1 VNGRPAFPIEGIKP
15 VKKPIAPSEKTLLSR
30 VEILNQRIQEAKK
43 YDLYPYM
50 HSSDAVEGVHVTVH
64 GRPMLQFA
72 SYSYLDLLGHPK
84 INTAA
89 KNAIDEFGTG
99 THGVRFLAGTTRVHL
114 ELEKKIASF
123 KKTEAA
129 VAIASGYGANFG
141 TISSLMGR
149 HDVVI
154 SDKINHASIVD
165 GCILSRAQFV
175 RFDHN
180 DMAALER
187 ALDSTSAKGGVKL
200 VVADAVFSM
209 DGDIINLPEVIRL
222 CRKFKALLM
231 IDEAHS
237 LGVLGKKGHGIEE
250 HFGIDPAE
258 GLIDI
263 KMGTLSKTIPSIGG
277 YIAGSTQLVNYLRH
291 SIRPFI
297 FSAAIPPPAAAAAKT
312 AFEVIEDEPWR
323 VEKLHK
329 NADYF
334 LKTLQTRGFDTLKS
348 QTAIVPIIIGD
359 EAKALEMT
367 RLARNEGIFI
377 VPILPPAVQPNTTR
391 IRATVTA
398 GHSLQEIDR
407 AINTFEKIAKS
418 LSIIRS

>member
-1 VNGRPAFPIEGIKP
+1 MTKP
-15 VKKPIAPSEKTLLSR
+15 TDPSEQTFLAR

-43 YDLYPYM
+43 HDLYPYM

-72 SYSYLDLLGHPK
+72 SYSYLDLLGHPR
-84 INTAA
+84 INAAA
-89 KNAIDEFGTG
+89 KKAIEEFGTG
-99 THGVRFLAGTTRVHL
+99 THGVRFLAGTTRIHV
-114 ELEKKIASF
+114 ELEKKIAAF
-123 KKTEAA
+123 KKTETA
-129 VAIASGYGANFG
+129 VAVASGYGANFG
-141 TISSLMGR
+141 TISSLIGR

-175 RFDHN
+175 RFEHN
-180 DMAALER
+180 DMAALEK
-187 ALDSTSAKGGVKL
+187 ALGEAPKKGTKL
-200 VVADAVFSM
+200 VVVDAVFSM

-222 CRKFKALLM
+222 CRKYKALLM

-237 LGVLGKKGHGIEE
+237 LGVLGKKGTGIEE
-250 HFGIDPAE
+250 HFGIDPKE

-277 YIAGSTQLVNYLRH
+277 YIAGNIKLVNYLRH

-297 FSAAIPPPAAAAAKT
+297 FSAAIPPPSAAAAKT
-312 AFEVIEDEPWR
+312 ALEVIEDEPWR

-334 LKTLQTRGFDTLKS
+334 LKTLHSRGFDTLKS

-359 EAKALEMT
+359 EGKALEMT
-367 RLARNEGIFI
+367 RLARSEGIFI

-418 LSIIRS
+418 LGILRSQTF

>member
-1 VNGRPAFPIEGIKP
+1 MSKP
-15 VKKPIAPSEKTLLSR
+15 EDPNEKTFLAR
-30 VEILNQRIQEAKK
+30 VEILNQRIQKAKEK
-43 YDLYPYM
+43 DLYPYM
-50 HSSDAVEGVHVTVH
+50 HSSDAVEGVHVAVH

-84 INTAA
+84 INAAA
-89 KNAIDEFGTG
+89 KMAIEKFGTG
-99 THGVRFLAGTTRVHL
+99 THGVRFLAGTTRIHV

-129 VAIASGYGANFG
+129 VAVASGYGANFG
-141 TISSLMGR
+141 TISALLGR

-175 RFDHN
+175 RFEHN
-180 DMAALER
+180 DMAALEK
-187 ALDSTSAKGGVKL
+187 ALAEAPKKVTRL
-200 VVADAVFSM
+200 VVVDAVFSM

-258 GLIDI
+258 NLIDI
-263 KMGTLSKTIPSIGG
+263 RMGTLSKTIPSIGG
-277 YIAGSTQLVNYLRH
+277 YIAGSTKLVNYLKH
-291 SIRPFI
+291 TIRPFI
-297 FSAAIPPPAAAAAKT
+297 FSAALPPPSAAAAKT

-329 NADYF
+329 NTDYF
-334 LKTLQTRGFDTLKS
+334 LKTLKSRGFDTLKS

-359 EAKALEMT
+359 EGKALEMT

-407 AINTFEKIAKS
+407 AINTFEKIART
-418 LSIIRS
+418 LHILRP

>member
-1 VNGRPAFPIEGIKP
+1 MSKP
-15 VKKPIAPSEKTLLSR
+15 VTPNDRTLLSR
-30 VEILNQRIQEAKK
+30 VEILNHRIQEAKK
-43 YDLYPYM
+43 HDLYPYM

-72 SYSYLDLLGHPK
+72 SYSYLDLLGHPR
-84 INTAA
+84 INAAA
-89 KNAIDEFGTG
+89 KKAVDEFGTG
-99 THGVRFLAGTTRVHL
+99 THGVRFLAGTTRVHV

-129 VAIASGYGANFG
+129 IAMATGYGANFG
-141 TISSLMGR
+141 TISSLLGR

-175 RFDHN
+175 RFEHN
-180 DMAALER
+180 DMEALEK
-187 ALDSTSAKGGVKL
+187 ALGSTPAKGGIKL

-209 DGDIINLPEVIRL
+209 DGDIINLLEVIRL

-237 LGVLGKKGHGIEE
+237 VGVLGKKGHGIEE

-263 KMGTLSKTIPSIGG
+263 KMGTLSKTIPSVGG
-277 YIAGSTQLVNYLRH
+277 YIAGSTKLVNYLRH

-297 FSAAIPPPAAAAAKT
+297 FSAALPPSSAAAAKT

-323 VEKLHK
+323 VGKLHK

-334 LKTLQTRGFDTLKS
+334 LKTLQARGFDTLKS
-348 QTAIVPIIIGD
+348 QTAIVPIIVGD

-367 RLARNEGIFI
+367 RLAKNEGIFI
-377 VPILPPAVQPNTTR
+377 VPILPPAVQPHTTR

-418 LSIIRS
+418 LGVIHS

>member
-1 VNGRPAFPIEGIKP
+1 MAKSQDPNEQTFLA
-15 VKKPIAPSEKTLLSR
+15 R
-30 VEILNQRIQEAKK
+30 VEILNQRIQQAKK
-43 YDLYPYM
+43 QDLYPYM
-50 HSSDAVEGVHVTVH
+50 HTSDAVEGVHVTVH

-84 INTAA
+84 INAAA
-89 KNAIDEFGTG
+89 KAAIDEFGTG
-99 THGVRFLAGTTRVHL
+99 THGVRFLAGTTRVHV
-114 ELEKKIASF
+114 ELEKKIAAF
-123 KKTEAA
+123 KKTETA
-129 VAIASGYGANFG
+129 VAVASGYGANFG
-141 TISSLMGR
+141 TISSLIGR

-175 RFDHN
+175 RYEHN

-187 ALDSTSAKGGVKL
+187 ALGEAPRNGVKL

-209 DGDIINLPEVIRL
+209 DGDIVNLPEVTRL

-237 LGVLGKKGHGIEE
+237 LGVIGKKGTGIEE
-250 HFGIDPAE
+250 HFGIDPKE

-277 YIAGSTQLVNYLRH
+277 YIAGRAKLINYLRH

-297 FSAAIPPPAAAAAKT
+297 FSAPIPPPSAAAAKA

-334 LKTLQTRGFDTLKS
+334 LRTLRSRGFDTLKS
-348 QTAIVPIIIGD
+348 QTAIVPIVIGN

-407 AINTFEKIAKS
+407 AINTFEKISKS
-418 LSIIRS
+418 LAILRS

>member
-1 VNGRPAFPIEGIKP
+1 MAKS
-15 VKKPIAPSEKTLLSR
+15 ADPSGKTFLAR
-30 VEILNQRIQEAKK
+30 VEILNLRIQEAKK
-43 YDLYPYM
+43 HDLYPYM
-50 HSSDAVEGVHVTVH
+50 HSSDTVEGVHVTVH

-72 SYSYLDLLGHPK
+72 SYSYLDLLGHPR
-84 INTAA
+84 INAAA
-89 KNAIDEFGTG
+89 KKAIEEFGTG
-99 THGVRFLAGTTRVHL
+99 THGVRFLAGTTRVHV

-123 KKTEAA
+123 KKTEAS

-141 TISSLMGR
+141 TISSLLGR

-165 GCILSRAQFV
+165 GCVLSRAQFI
-175 RFDHN
+175 RFEHN
-180 DMAALER
+180 DMAALEE
-187 ALDSTSAKGGVKL
+187 ALGTAPKKGTKL
-200 VVADAVFSM
+200 VVVDAVFSM

-250 HFGIDPAE
+250 HFGIDPSE

-277 YIAGSTQLVNYLRH
+277 YIAGSTNLVNYLKH

-297 FSAAIPPPAAAAAKT
+297 FSAALPPPSAAAAKT

-334 LKTLQTRGFDTLKS
+334 LKTLQASGFDTLKS

-407 AINTFEKIAKS
+407 AINTFGKIAKS
-418 LSIIRS
+418 IGVIRC

>member
-1 VNGRPAFPIEGIKP
+1 MTKP
-15 VKKPIAPSEKTLLSR
+15 VDPNEKTFLAR
-30 VEILNQRIQEAKK
+30 VEILNQRILEAKK
-43 YDLYPYM
+43 NDLYPYM

-64 GRPMLQFA
+64 GHPMLQFA
-72 SYSYLDLLGHPK
+72 SYSYLDLLGHPR
-84 INTAA
+84 INAAA
-89 KNAIDEFGTG
+89 KKAIEEFGTG
-99 THGVRFLAGTTRVHL
+99 THGVRFLAGTTRIHV

-141 TISSLMGR
+141 TISSLLGR

-175 RFDHN
+175 RFEHN
-180 DMAALER
+180 DMASLEKALGD
-187 ALDSTSAKGGVKL
+187 APKKGTKL

-237 LGVLGKKGHGIEE
+237 LGVLGKKGHGVEE

-277 YIAGSTQLVNYLRH
+277 YIAGSTKLVNYLRH

-297 FSAAIPPPAAAAAKT
+297 FSASLPPPSAAAAKT
-312 AFEVIEDEPWR
+312 AFEVIEEEPWR

-334 LKTLQTRGFDTLKS
+334 LKTLQSRGFDTLKS
-348 QTAIVPIIIGD
+348 QTAIVPIVIGN

-367 RLARNEGIFI
+367 RLAKNEGIFI

-407 AINTFEKIAKS
+407 AINTFEKIARALGILHS
-418 LSIIRS
+418 

>member
-1 VNGRPAFPIEGIKP
+1 MTKSTDSGEKP
-15 VKKPIAPSEKTLLSR
+15 FLAR
-30 VEILNQRIQEAKK
+30 VELLNRRIAEAKK
-43 YDLYPYM
+43 RDLYPYM

-72 SYSYLDLLGHPK
+72 SYSYLDLLGHPR
-84 INTAA
+84 INAAA
-89 KNAIDEFGTG
+89 KKAVDEFGTG
-99 THGVRFLAGTTRVHL
+99 THGVRFLAGTTRIHV

-123 KKTEAA
+123 KKTENA
-129 VAIASGYGANFG
+129 VALASGYGANFG
-141 TISSLMGR
+141 TIAALLGR

-165 GCILSRAQFV
+165 GCILSRAQFL
-175 RFDHN
+175 RFEHN
-180 DMAALER
+180 DMAALEK
-187 ALDSTSAKGGVKL
+187 ALGEAPKKGTKL

-250 HFGIDPAE
+250 HFGIDPSE

-277 YIAGSTQLVNYLRH
+277 YIAGNIKLINYLRH

-297 FSAAIPPPAAAAAKT
+297 FSAALPPPSAVAAKT
-312 AFEVIEDEPWR
+312 AFDVIEDEPWR

-329 NADYF
+329 NTDYF
-334 LKTLQTRGFDTLKS
+334 LKTLQSRGFNTLHS
-348 QTAIVPIIIGD
+348 QTAIVPIVIGD
-359 EAKALEMT
+359 ESKALEMT
-367 RLARNEGIFI
+367 RLARSEGIFI
-377 VPILPPAVQPNTTR
+377 VPILPPAVQPNTAR

-407 AINTFEKIAKS
+407 AINTFEKIARS
-418 LSIIRS
+418 LGILRP

>member
-1 VNGRPAFPIEGIKP
+1 MSKP
-15 VKKPIAPSEKTLLSR
+15 LNPSEQTFLTR
-30 VEILNQRIQEAKK
+30 VETLNQRIQEAKK
-43 YDLYPYM
+43 QDLYPYM
-50 HSSDAVEGVHVTVH
+50 HPSDAVEGVHVTVH
-64 GRPMLQFA
+64 GHPMLQFA
-72 SYSYLDLLGHPK
+72 SYSYLDLLGHPR
-84 INTAA
+84 INAAA

-99 THGVRFLAGTTRVHL
+99 THGVRFLAGTTRIHI
-114 ELEKKIASF
+114 ELEKKIAAF
-123 KKTEAA
+123 KKTETSLA
-129 VAIASGYGANFG
+129 VASGYAANFG
-141 TISSLMGR
+141 TISSLIGR

-175 RFDHN
+175 RFEHN
-180 DMAALER
+180 DMAALEK
-187 ALDSTSAKGGVKL
+187 ALGEAPKKGTRL
-200 VVADAVFSM
+200 VVVDAVFSM
-209 DGDIINLPEVIRL
+209 DGDIICLPEVIRL

-237 LGVLGKKGHGIEE
+237 LGVLGKKGTGIEE
-250 HFGIDPAE
+250 HFGIDPRE

-277 YIAGSTQLVNYLRH
+277 YVAGSAKLVNYLRH

-297 FSAAIPPPAAAAAKT
+297 FSAALPPPAAAAAKV
-312 AFEVIEDEPWR
+312 ALEVIEEEPWR
-323 VEKLHK
+323 VETLHK
-329 NADYF
+329 NSDYF
-334 LKTLQTRGFDTLKS
+334 LKTLQARGFDTLRS
-348 QTAIVPIIIGD
+348 QTAIVPIIVGD

-367 RLARNEGIFI
+367 RLAKNEGIFI
-377 VPILPPAVQPNTTR
+377 VPILPPAVQPGTAR

-418 LSIIRS
+418 LGILHS

>member
-1 VNGRPAFPIEGIKP
+1 MSKSPELD
-15 VKKPIAPSEKTLLSR
+15 KKTILAR
-30 VEILNQRIQEAKK
+30 VEILNRRIQEAKEH
-43 YDLYPYM
+43 DLYPYM
-50 HSSDAVEGVHVTVH
+50 HCSDTVEGVHVTVH
-64 GRPMLQFA
+64 GRPMVQFA
-72 SYSYLDLLGHPK
+72 SYSYLDLLGHPR
-84 INTAA
+84 INAA
-89 KNAIDEFGTG
+89 SKKAIDEFGTG
-99 THGVRFLAGTTRVHL
+99 THGVRFLAGTNRIHV

-129 VAIASGYGANFG
+129 VAIASGYGANSG
-141 TISSLMGR
+141 TISALLGR

-175 RFDHN
+175 RFEHN
-180 DMAALER
+180 DMASLEKALGEAPKTGTR
-187 ALDSTSAKGGVKL
+187 L

-222 CRKFKALLM
+222 CRKFKAMLM

-237 LGVLGKKGHGIEE
+237 LGVLGKKGSGIEE
-250 HFGIDPAE
+250 HFGIDPKE

-263 KMGTLSKTIPSIGG
+263 KMGTLSKTIPSVGG
-277 YIAGSTQLVNYLRH
+277 YIAGNTKLMNYLRH
-291 SIRPFI
+291 TIRPYI
-297 FSAAIPPPAAAAAKT
+297 FSAALPPSAAAAAKT
-312 AFEVIEDEPWR
+312 AFEVIEEEPWR

-329 NADYF
+329 NTDYF
-334 LKTLQTRGFDTLKS
+334 LKTLRARGFDTLNS
-348 QTAIVPIIIGD
+348 QTAIAPIIIGN

-418 LSIIRS
+418 LGILRS

>member
-1 VNGRPAFPIEGIKP
+1 MSKP
-15 VKKPIAPSEKTLLSR
+15 EDPNEKTFLAR
-30 VEILNQRIQEAKK
+30 VEILNQRIQKAKEK
-43 YDLYPYM
+43 DLYPYM
-50 HSSDAVEGVHVTVH
+50 HSSDAVEGVHVAVH

-84 INTAA
+84 INAAA
-89 KNAIDEFGTG
+89 KMAIEKFGTG
-99 THGVRFLAGTTRVHL
+99 THGVRFLAGTTRIHV

-129 VAIASGYGANFG
+129 VAVASGYGANFG
-141 TISSLMGR
+141 TISALLGR

-175 RFDHN
+175 RFEHN
-180 DMAALER
+180 DMAALEK
-187 ALDSTSAKGGVKL
+187 ALAEAPKKVTRL
-200 VVADAVFSM
+200 VVVDAVFSM

-258 GLIDI
+258 NLIDI
-263 KMGTLSKTIPSIGG
+263 RMGTLSKTIPSIGG
-277 YIAGSTQLVNYLRH
+277 YIAGSTKLVNYLRH

-297 FSAAIPPPAAAAAKT
+297 FSAALPPPSAAAAKT

-329 NADYF
+329 NTDYF
-334 LKTLQTRGFDTLKS
+334 LKTLKSRGFDTLKS

-359 EAKALEMT
+359 EGKALEMT

-407 AINTFEKIAKS
+407 AINTFEKIART
-418 LSIIRS
+418 LHILRP

>member
-1 VNGRPAFPIEGIKP
+1 MTKSTDPNGKSFLARI
-15 VKKPIAPSEKTLLSR
+15 
-30 VEILNQRIQEAKK
+30 EILNQRILEAKK
-43 YDLYPYM
+43 HDLYPYM

-72 SYSYLDLLGHPK
+72 SYSYLDLLGHPR
-84 INTAA
+84 INAAA
-89 KNAIDEFGTG
+89 KKAVDEFGTG
-99 THGVRFLAGTTRVHL
+99 THGVRFLAGTTRVHV
-114 ELEKKIASF
+114 ELEKKISSF
-123 KKTEAA
+123 KKTETA
-129 VAIASGYGANFG
+129 VAVASGYGANFG
-141 TISSLMGR
+141 TISALLGR

-175 RFDHN
+175 RFEHN
-180 DMAALER
+180 DMAALEK
-187 ALDSTSAKGGVKL
+187 ALGEAPKKGTKL

-237 LGVLGKKGHGIEE
+237 LGVLGKKGTGIEE

-277 YIAGSTQLVNYLRH
+277 YIAGSTKLVNYLRH

-297 FSAAIPPPAAAAAKT
+297 FSAPIPPPSAAAAKT

-323 VEKLHK
+323 VGKLHK
-329 NADYF
+329 NTDYF
-334 LKTLQTRGFDTLKS
+334 LKTLQARGFDTLKS
-348 QTAIVPIIIGD
+348 QTAIVPIIIGN

-367 RLARNEGIFI
+367 RLTRNEGVFI
-377 VPILPPAVQPNTTR
+377 VPILSPAVPPNTTR

-418 LSIIRS
+418 LGIIRS

>member
-1 VNGRPAFPIEGIKP
+1 MIRVAKP
-15 VKKPIAPSEKTLLSR
+15 LASSEQTFWSR
-30 VEILNQRIQEAKK
+30 VEFLNQRIQDAKQK
-43 YDLYPYM
+43 DLYPYM

-84 INTAA
+84 INAAA
-89 KNAIDEFGTG
+89 KKAIDEFGTG
-99 THGVRFLAGTTRVHL
+99 THGVRFLAGTTRIHI

-123 KKTEAA
+123 KKTETA

-141 TISSLMGR
+141 TISSLIGR

-175 RFDHN
+175 RFEHN
-180 DMAALER
+180 DMASLEKALGE
-187 ALDSTSAKGGVKL
+187 APKQGTKL
-200 VVADAVFSM
+200 VVTDAVFSM
-209 DGDIINLPEVIRL
+209 DGDIVHLPEVIRL
-222 CRKFKALLM
+222 CKKFKALLM
-231 IDEAHS
+231 VDEAHS
-237 LGVLGKKGHGIEE
+237 LGVLGKKGTGIEE
-250 HFGIDPAE
+250 HFGIDPKE

-277 YIAGSTQLVNYLRH
+277 YIAGSTKLVNYLRH

-297 FSAAIPPPAAAAAKT
+297 FSAAIPPPSAAAAQA

-329 NADYF
+329 NTDYF
-334 LKTLQTRGFDTLKS
+334 LKTLHSRGFDTLKS

-359 EAKALEMT
+359 ESKALEMT
-367 RLARNEGIFI
+367 RLAREKGIFI

-407 AINTFEKIAKS
+407 AIHTFAQIATS
-418 LSIIRS
+418 LGVIRA

>member
-1 VNGRPAFPIEGIKP
+1 MSRSADPN
-15 VKKPIAPSEKTLLSR
+15 EKTFLAR

-43 YDLYPYM
+43 HDLYPYM

-72 SYSYLDLLGHPK
+72 SYSYLDLLGHPR
-84 INTAA
+84 INAAA
-89 KNAIDEFGTG
+89 KKAIDEFGTG
-99 THGVRFLAGTTRVHL
+99 THGVRFLAGTTRVHG
-114 ELEKKIASF
+114 ELEKKITSF

-129 VAIASGYGANFG
+129 LAISSGYGANFG
-141 TISSLMGR
+141 TISSLIGR

-165 GCILSRAQFV
+165 GCIMSRAQFV
-175 RFDHN
+175 RFEHN
-180 DMAALER
+180 DMAALEK
-187 ALDSTSAKGGVKL
+187 ALGEAPKTGTKL
-200 VVADAVFSM
+200 VVVDAVFSM

-258 GLIDI
+258 GLVDI

-277 YIAGSTQLVNYLRH
+277 YIAGSTKLVNYLRH

-297 FSAAIPPPAAAAAKT
+297 FSAALPPPSAAAAKT

-323 VEKLHK
+323 VEKLQK
-329 NADYF
+329 NAEYF
-334 LKTLQTRGFDTLKS
+334 LKTLQSRGFDTLKS

-359 EAKALEMT
+359 ETKALEMT

-407 AINTFEKIAKS
+407 AINTFEKIARS
-418 LSIIRS
+418 LGVLKAS

>member
-1 VNGRPAFPIEGIKP
+1 MTKP
-15 VKKPIAPSEKTLLSR
+15 VDPKEKTFLTR
-30 VEILNQRIQEAKK
+30 VEILNQRILEAKK
-43 YDLYPYM
+43 HDLYPYM

-72 SYSYLDLLGHPK
+72 SYSYLDLLGHPR
-84 INTAA
+84 INAAA
-89 KNAIDEFGTG
+89 KKAIEEFGTG
-99 THGVRFLAGTTRVHL
+99 THGVRFLAGTTRVHV

-123 KKTEAA
+123 KKTDAA

-141 TISSLMGR
+141 TISSLLGR

-165 GCILSRAQFV
+165 GCILSRAQFI
-175 RFDHN
+175 RFEHN
-180 DMAALER
+180 DMASLEKALGE
-187 ALDSTSAKGGVKL
+187 APKKGTKL

-209 DGDIINLPEVIRL
+209 DGDIINLPEMIRL

-231 IDEAHS
+231 VDEAHS

-277 YIAGSTQLVNYLRH
+277 YIAGSTKLINYLRH

-297 FSAAIPPPAAAAAKT
+297 FSAALPPPAAAAAKT
-312 AFEVIEDEPWR
+312 AFEVIEEEPWR

-334 LKTLQTRGFDTLKS
+334 LKTLQARGFDTLKS
-348 QTAIVPIIIGD
+348 QTAIVPIVIGD

-418 LSIIRS
+418 LGILRS

>member
-1 VNGRPAFPIEGIKP
+1 MSKSSELD
-15 VKKPIAPSEKTLLSR
+15 KKNFLAR
-30 VEILNQRIQEAKK
+30 VEILNRRIQEAKEH
-43 YDLYPYM
+43 DLYPYM
-50 HSSDAVEGVHVTVH
+50 HCSDTVEGVHVTVH
-64 GRPMLQFA
+64 GRPMVQFA
-72 SYSYLDLLGHPK
+72 SYSYLDLLGHPR
-84 INTAA
+84 INAAA
-89 KNAIDEFGTG
+89 KKAIDEFGTG
-99 THGVRFLAGTTRVHL
+99 THGVRFLAGTNRIHV
-114 ELEKKIASF
+114 ELEKKIAAF

-129 VAIASGYGANFG
+129 VAIASGYGANSG
-141 TISSLMGR
+141 TISALLGR

-175 RFDHN
+175 RFEHN
-180 DMAALER
+180 DMASLEKTLGEAPKTGTR
-187 ALDSTSAKGGVKL
+187 L

-222 CRKFKALLM
+222 CRKFKAMLM

-237 LGVLGKKGHGIEE
+237 LGVLGKKGTGIEE
-250 HFGIDPAE
+250 HFGIDPKE

-263 KMGTLSKTIPSIGG
+263 KMGTLSKTIPSVGG
-277 YIAGSTQLVNYLRH
+277 YISGNTKLMNYLRH
-291 SIRPFI
+291 TIRPYI
-297 FSAAIPPPAAAAAKT
+297 FSAALPPPAAAAAKT
-312 AFEVIEDEPWR
+312 AFEVIEEEPWR

-329 NADYF
+329 NTEYF
-334 LKTLQTRGFDTLKS
+334 LKTLQARGFDTLKS
-348 QTAIVPIIIGD
+348 QTAIAPIVIGD

-418 LSIIRS
+418 LGILRS

>member
-1 VNGRPAFPIEGIKP
+1 VSKP
-15 VKKPIAPSEKTLLSR
+15 VPPNDKTLLSR
-30 VEILNQRIQEAKK
+30 VEILNHRIQEAKK
-43 YDLYPYM
+43 HDLYPYM

-72 SYSYLDLLGHPK
+72 SYSYLDLLGHPR
-84 INTAA
+84 INAAA
-89 KNAIDEFGTG
+89 KKAVDEFGTG
-99 THGVRFLAGTTRVHL
+99 THGVRFLAGTTRVHV

-129 VAIASGYGANFG
+129 IAIASGYGANFG

-154 SDKINHASIVD
+154 SDKLNHASIVD

-175 RFDHN
+175 RFEHN
-180 DMAALER
+180 DMAALEK
-187 ALDSTSAKGGVKL
+187 ALDGAPAKGGIKL

-263 KMGTLSKTIPSIGG
+263 KMGTLSKTIPSVGG
-277 YIAGSTQLVNYLRH
+277 YIAGSTKLVNYLRH

-297 FSAAIPPPAAAAAKT
+297 FSAALPPPSAAAAKT

-334 LKTLQTRGFDTLKS
+334 LKTLQARGFDTLKS

-407 AINTFEKIAKS
+407 AINAFEKIAKS
-418 LSIIRS
+418 LGIIRS